1 MSGSRLGK
9 VVKSNSH
16 CDYIVEVDDRM
27 SVRNPPRPEAYGFSS
42 FVKLETEDRHWGVG
56 VIYNTQLFNPAF
68 LNSGPRLSSEPSP
81 IYTPDL
87 QSEIKTLL
95 SVVLV
100 GTLEPPERIDHL
112 KTGSQDPIQIYG
124 YQGIPKLV
132 VPVDTLAYK
141 MSQKEIRQ
149 FHQDQRGEPQFA
161 YYGLLL
167 NCGGT
172 FADHLIHQVL
182 GEIIPLF
189 EGCQRRAL
197 EILSK
202 ELAWK
207 MTMGT
212 MR

>member
-1 MSGSRLGK
+1 MNGSRLGK

-27 SVRNPPRPEAYGFSS
+27 SVRHPPAPEAYGFGC

-56 VIYNTQLFNPAF
+56 VVYNTQLFNPAF
-68 LNSGPRLSSEPSP
+68 LNSGPRLSSDPNP

-100 GTLEPPERIDHL
+100 GTLEPPERIEHL
-112 KTGSQDPIQIYG
+112 KAASQEPIQIFG

-141 MSQKEIRQ
+141 MSQEEIHR
-149 FHQDQRGEPQFA
+149 FHQDRQGEPQFA

-189 EGCQRRAL
+189 EGSQRRAL

-207 MTMGT
+207 MTMGA